1 MLLVLP
7 TDDKAFS
14 EAAKNELI
22 SHLPNAMVTMV
33 TGGHTATLYKVGTYV
48 ESTRKFIEERI
59 SV

>member
-1 MLLVLP
+1 M
-7 TDDKAFS
+7 AFS

-48 ESTRKFIEERI
+48 ESTRKFIEEKNL
-59 SV
+59 V